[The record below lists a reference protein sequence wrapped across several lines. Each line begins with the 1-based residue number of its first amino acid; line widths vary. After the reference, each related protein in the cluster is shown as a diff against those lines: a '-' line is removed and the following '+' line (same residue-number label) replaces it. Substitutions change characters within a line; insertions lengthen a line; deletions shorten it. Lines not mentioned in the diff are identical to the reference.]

1 VELNELMNIM
11 LTIHHN
17 LDPNAGA
24 PGVTWKLGQEFQK
37 LGHHVDY
44 YSFDNLPPQLPEIV
58 KSIVFPEFVAN
69 HLTTMTKAKPIDV
82 VDASSGD
89 AWVWAKL
96 RRNSGDRPLLVTRSH
111 GLEHVMH
118 LEILAEA
125 RQGNLDLSWKYPLY
139 HGGLRLWEVAQSF
152 RTCDLALLLNQYDA
166 DYAMHQLGVDSD
178 RVQIVANGIPQRF
191 LNLPFEPTP
200 SDSQHGGS
208 PLAPETTTAP
218 QERLCQG
225 NGALRIA
232 QVGSYIPRKGIGYGV
247 PALNQ
252 ILRQH
257 PQVIMSFLGT
267 GCPESQV
274 HADFD
279 PVVRDRVKVAPHY
292 DHELLPSLLQGHQ
305 IKLFPTLSE
314 GFSLAL
320 PEAMACGLVPVTTA
334 TPGPMEIVQDGHNGL
349 LVPPRDPQA
358 IVQALERL
366 LGDRVYLEK
375 LRRKAYE
382 TAQNYSW
389 QQIAATT
396 LSLYERAKHLKETRQ
411 L

>member
-1 VELNELMNIM
+1 MNI
-11 LTIHHN
+11 LLAIHHE

-24 PGVTWKLGQEFQK
+24 AGVTCKLGQEFQK
-37 LGHHVDY
+37 LGHNVDY
-44 YSFDNLPPQLPEIV
+44 YSFNNLPSQLPEIV
-58 KSIVFPEFVAN
+58 KSIVFPEFVAS
-69 HLTTMTKAKPIDV
+69 HLTALTRHKQIDV
-82 VDASSGD
+82 IDASTGD

-96 RRNSGDRPLLVTRSH
+96 RRNPDRSLLVTRNH

-125 RQGNLDLSWKYPLY
+125 RQGNLQLSWKYPIY
-139 HGGLRLWEVAQSF
+139 HGGFRLWEVAQSL

-166 DYAMHQLGVDSD
+166 DYAKNQLGVDPE
-178 RVQIVANGIPQRF
+178 RVQIVANGIPTEF
-191 LNLPFEPTP
+191 LNLPLEPTP
-200 SDSQHGGS
+200 IEPD
-208 PLAPETTTAP
+208 API
-218 QERLCQG
+218 
-225 NGALRIA
+225 RIA

-252 ILRQH
+252 ILQQH
-257 PQVIMSFLGT
+257 PNVIMSFLGT
-267 GCPESQV
+267 GCSESQV
-274 HADFD
+274 HKGFEPD
-279 PVVRDRVKVAPHY
+279 VRDRVQVTPHY

-334 TPGPMEIVQDGHNGL
+334 TPGSMEIVQDGNNGL
-349 LVPPRDPQA
+349 LVTPRDPQA

-366 LGDRVYLEK
+366 IRDRIYLEK

-389 QQIAATT
+389 QRIAATT
-396 LSLYERAKHLKETRQ
+396 LVLYEQAKHLKETGQ